1 MPRAATIFRLLALG
15 LAPLAWLL
23 AGPAP
28 ARAGC
33 GDGPHPAPLAAVVA
47 WTAERVDAPAESPQ
61 LPAPCACRGAA
72 CHPAPPAPP
81 LPPVSRAVAP
91 PDLLAP
97 AITPAE
103 PAPRAGF
110 ARPGEFARPA
120 RAAGTHFRPPRG

>member
-23 AGPAP
+23 AGPAQ

-33 GDGPHPAPLAAVVA
+33 GDGPHPAPLAAVA
-47 WTAERVDAPAESPQ
+47 NWTAERVGAPAESP
-61 LPAPCACRGAA
+61 LPAPCECRGTA

-97 AITPAE
+97 TIALAE
-103 PAPRAGF
+103 PAPRAGLT
-110 ARPGEFARPA
+110 RPGESARPT